1 MVTKT
6 TKAKE
11 IKREWHLIDAKDK
24 VLGRLA
30 TKIAQLLM
38 GKNKPYFTHH
48 LDCGDYVVVIN
59 AKEVKVTGKKEKQK
73 IYYRHSGYPGALK
86 ETPLWML
93 REKHPE
99 RIIINAVSG
108 MLPKN
113 KLRKDRLARLRVQP
127 GEEHPY
133 GDKLGT
139 TETTERSGKHGK

>member
-73 IYYRHSGYPGALK
+73 IYYHHSGYPGGLK

-113 KLRKDRLARLRVQP
+113 KLRAGRLTRLKVQP
-127 GEEHPY
+127 GGEHPY
-133 GDKLGT
+133 KDKFKT
-139 TETTERSGKHGK
+139 KN

>member
-1 MVTKT
+1 MKT
-6 TKAKE
+6 YSPKAKE

-24 VLGRLA
+24 ILGRLA
-30 TKIAQLLM
+30 TQIAQLLM
-38 GKNKPYFTHH
+38 GKSKPYFTRH

-73 IYYRHSGYPGALK
+73 IYYRHSGYPGGLK

-99 RIIINAVSG
+99 RIIIHAVSG

-113 KLRKDRLARLRVQP
+113 KLRARVLTRLKVQAE
-127 GEEHPY
+127 EEHPY
-133 GDKLGT
+133 QDKFKKKNG
-139 TETTERSGKHGK
+139 EKEN

>member
-1 MVTKT
+1 MSAKTKP

-11 IKREWHLIDAKDK
+11 IKREWHLVDAKDQ

-30 TKIAQLLM
+30 TQIAQLLM
-38 GKNKPYFTHH
+38 GKNKPYFTRH

-73 IYYRHSGYPGALK
+73 IYYRHSGYPGGLK

-99 RIIINAVSG
+99 RIIINAVFG

-113 KLRKDRLARLRVQP
+113 KLRKGMLVRLKVQP
-127 GEEHPY
+127 GGEHPY
-133 GDKLGT
+133 QDKFKKT
-139 TETTERSGKHGK
+139 RH

>member
-1 MVTKT
+1 MSTKT
-6 TKAKE
+6 KPTKAKE
-11 IKREWHLIDAKDK
+11 IKRKWHLIDAKDQ

-30 TKIAQLLM
+30 TQIAQLLM
-38 GKNKPYFTHH
+38 GKNKPYFTRH
-48 LDCGDYVVVIN
+48 LDCGDFVVVIN
-59 AKEVKVTGKKEKQK
+59 AKEVRVTGRKEKQK

-113 KLRKDRLARLRVQP
+113 KLRKGMLARLKVQP
-127 GEEHPY
+127 GGENPY
-133 GDKLGT
+133 KDKFRT
-139 TETTERSGKHGK
+139 KS